1 MSTLADITLNGGRV
15 GLGGDGGSLLSL
27 IRELCGR
34 PVSSG
39 SEELPFLKR
48 PEDLT
53 QNEWHLVFHDQIGDS
68 EVAVPWRLKEEARQI
83 TMDLPI
89 LRWRIIR
96 EFHETD
102 GRKTDWMMLEHKITT
117 PSESFSLC
125 RIWQGPG
132 SQVGSDVPVMANQP
146 GSVYGFPSADPS
158 ESETFASG
166 NYLALEDLVD

>member
-1 MSTLADITLNGGRV
+1 MGNITLNGG
-15 GLGGDGGSLLSL
+15 GFGFGD
-27 IRELCGR
+27 
-34 PVSSG
+34 
-39 SEELPFLKR
+39 LPFLKR

-68 EVAVPWRLKEEARQI
+68 EVAAPWRLKEEARQI

-89 LRWRIIR
+89 LYRQITR

-102 GRKTDWMMLEHKITT
+102 GRKTDWMMLECKITT

-125 RIWQGPG
+125 RIWQDPG
-132 SQVGSDVPVMANQP
+132 SQVGRDIPVMANQP
-146 GSVYGFPSADPS
+146 GSEYGSPSEDPS